1 MLDKERR
8 EGAMKVWRNRVLAAL
23 IGLVAA
29 ASVGGGFVWAQEFG
43 RVTPEALKEMI
54 ERRDPNI
61 LIVDVQ
67 PKGVYDQGHIRG
79 AVNFPWERDLKSN
92 GNLPRDKTLILYC
105 DCGQEEDSTDV
116 AIQLRNKWG
125 YTNIKLLE
133 GSWSMWR
140 QLGYPA
146 EKKK

>member
-1 MLDKERR
+1 
-8 EGAMKVWRNRVLAAL
+8 MKAWRNRILAGFL
-23 IGLVAA
+23 GLVAA
-29 ASVGGGFVWAQEFG
+29 VWVGGGFAWAQEFG
-43 RVTPEALKEMI
+43 HVTPEALKKMI
-54 ERRDPNI
+54 ESGDKTI
-61 LIVDVQ
+61 LVVDVQ
-67 PKGVYDQGHIRG
+67 PKVAYDLGHVKG
-79 AVNFPWERDLKSN
+79 AVSFPWEQDLKGN

-116 AIQLRNKWG
+116 ATQLKDKWG

-140 QLGYPA
+140 QLGYPV

>member
-1 MLDKERR
+1 MR
-8 EGAMKVWRNRVLAAL
+8 VSRNRVMAAFLGLGAAVWLA
-23 IGLVAA
+23 
-29 ASVGGGFVWAQEFG
+29 GGVLWAQEFG
-43 RVTPEALKEMI
+43 HVTPEELKKMI
-54 ERRDPNI
+54 ESRDPGV
-61 LIVDVQ
+61 LVVDVQ
-67 PKGVYDQGHIRG
+67 PKAVYDLGHIQG
-79 AVNFPWERDLKSN
+79 AVNFPWEQDLKSN

-105 DCGQEEDSTDV
+105 DCGQEEDSIDV
-116 AIQLRNKWG
+116 ATQLRDKWG

>member
-1 MLDKERR
+1 MR
-8 EGAMKVWRNRVLAAL
+8 VSRNRVMAAFLGLGAAIWLA
-23 IGLVAA
+23 
-29 ASVGGGFVWAQEFG
+29 GGFVWAQEFG
-43 RVTPEALKEMI
+43 HVTPEELKKMI
-54 ERRDPNI
+54 ESRDPGV

-67 PKGVYDQGHIRG
+67 PKAVYDLGHIQG
-79 AVNFPWERDLKSN
+79 AVNFPWEKDLKSS

-105 DCGQEEDSTDV
+105 DCGQEEDSIDV
-116 AIQLRNKWG
+116 ATQLKEKWG

>member
-1 MLDKERR
+1 
-8 EGAMKVWRNRVLAAL
+8 MKNISKTSRVFWGIL
-23 IGLVAA
+23 ITVFWMATQTA
-29 ASVGGGFVWAQEFG
+29 WAQEFG
-43 RVTPEALKEMI
+43 HVTPEELKKLI
-54 ERRDPNI
+54 ESRDPGI

-67 PKGVYDQGHIRG
+67 PKVAYALGHIQG
-79 AVNFPWERDLKSN
+79 AVNFPWEQDLKGN

-105 DCGQEEDSTDV
+105 DCGQEEDSIDV
-116 AIQLRNKWG
+116 AIQLKDKWG

>member
-1 MLDKERR
+1 MR
-8 EGAMKVWRNRVLAAL
+8 VSRNRVMAAFLGLGAAVWLA
-23 IGLVAA
+23 
-29 ASVGGGFVWAQEFG
+29 GGVLWAQEFG
-43 RVTPEALKEMI
+43 HVTPEELKKMI
-54 ERRDPNI
+54 ESRDPGV

-67 PKGVYDQGHIRG
+67 PKAVYDLGHIQG
-79 AVNFPWERDLKSN
+79 AVNFPWEQDLRSN
-92 GNLPRDKTLILYC
+92 GNLPRDETLILYC
-105 DCGQEEDSTDV
+105 DCGQEEDSIDV
-116 AIQLRNKWG
+116 ATQLRDKWG